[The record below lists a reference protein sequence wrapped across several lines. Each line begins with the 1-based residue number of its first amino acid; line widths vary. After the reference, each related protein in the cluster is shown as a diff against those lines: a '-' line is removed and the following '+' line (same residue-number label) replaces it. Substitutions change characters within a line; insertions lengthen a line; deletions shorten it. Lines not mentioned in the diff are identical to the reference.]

1 MSNKKPLIIL
11 TGGAGY
17 IGSQLTA
24 SLLDRGFS
32 VHIIDTLLYGGDSL
46 LAFMH
51 HPDFSFSRS
60 NILDGNLQFPSHTD
74 VHAVIHLAAI
84 AGFPAC
90 QIIGRDIACR
100 YNIDGTEAL
109 LRWSKANGH
118 PRFIFTSTYSAYGS
132 ENDAEMISETSPQ
145 NPQTLYAETKIRAEE
160 AIRAGADNRISTTIL
175 RLCDVF
181 GLSPRTRF
189 DLLGNQFIWNAI
201 QKREITVFQ
210 RSYLRCLI
218 HISDVIAGILAV
230 LSAPLERM
238 TGKTY
243 ILGNPDNHHTKED
256 LARIIMDLIPGIRI
270 VHKDITFGGYRRNF
284 QIDPDRMLHD
294 LGFRPAVSTRDGLDE
309 VRSALNLGLIRDP
322 ASDFHHN
329 ARFPVI

>member
-1 MSNKKPLIIL
+1 MSNKKPLIIIS
-11 TGGAGY
+11 GGAGF

-24 SLLDRGFS
+24 SLLDRGFA
-32 VHIIDTLLYGGDSL
+32 VHVIDALLYGGDSL
-46 LAFMH
+46 LAFIH
-51 HPDFSFSRS
+51 HPDFSFARS
-60 NILDGNLQFPSHTD
+60 NILDGNFNIPTNTD
-74 VHAVIHLAAI
+74 VKAVIHLAAI

-100 YNIDGTEAL
+100 YNIDGAEAFL
-109 LRWSKANGH
+109 KWSIAHGH
-118 PRFIFTSTYSAYGS
+118 PRFIFTSTYSAFGS
-132 ENDAEMISETSPQ
+132 ENDTELVSEFSPQ

-160 AIRAGADNRISTTIL
+160 ALRSAANNSISLTIL

-189 DLLGNQFIWNAI
+189 DVLGNQFIWNAI

-210 RSYLRCLI
+210 RSFLRCLI
-218 HISDVIAGILAV
+218 HVSDVIDGILAV
-230 LSAPLERM
+230 LSAPIERM
-238 TGKTY
+238 SGKTY
-243 ILGNPDNHHTKED
+243 ILGNPNNHHTKED

-284 QIDPDRMLHD
+284 QIDPNRMLHD
-294 LGFRPAVSTRDGLDE
+294 LGFQPVVSTREGLDE
-309 VRSALNLGLIRDP
+309 VRSALDYGLIRDP
-322 ASDFHHN
+322 AGDFHHN